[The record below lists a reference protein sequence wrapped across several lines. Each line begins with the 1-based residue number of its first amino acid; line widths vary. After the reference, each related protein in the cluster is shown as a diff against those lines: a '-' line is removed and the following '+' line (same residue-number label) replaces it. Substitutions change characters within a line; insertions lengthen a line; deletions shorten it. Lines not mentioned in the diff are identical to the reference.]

1 MYFTKKTGLTL
12 LTLILMLFL
21 LPISLAQ
28 EAENCEASGYMGKF
42 AQGENVTITQSCPTC
57 TFLNITITDPES
69 NIVFTNVQ
77 MALAND
83 IFTFG
88 PNSTISNL
96 TGLYNVLGISNLD
109 NPFKSCY
116 RITNIST
123 EITLPEAIIY
133 IILTFFVFF
142 MFLIFVW
149 GGIGL
154 QGRNQ
159 RNELGRVIGVTVM
172 KYVKLGS
179 MLLAYAFFTWLINI
193 LYILSTSFVTLG
205 QYSGFF
211 LMMFNFL
218 LAGLYPIFVTTIVV
232 FFILASRDLKL
243 VDLLGRGLQPR

>member
-12 LTLILMLFL
+12 LTLIFIMFL
-21 LPISLAQ
+21 LPISVAQ
-28 EAENCEASGYMGKF
+28 EAENCAASGYMGKF
-42 AQGENVTITQSCPTC
+42 AQGSNVTLTQTCPTC
-57 TFLNITITDPES
+57 TFINITVTDPES
-69 NIVFTNVQ
+69 NIVFTNVP
-77 MALAND
+77 MVLAD
-83 IFTFG
+83 GFFTFG

-96 TGLYNVLGISNLD
+96 TGLYNVQGISNLD
-109 NPFKSCY
+109 NPFLSCY
-116 RITNIST
+116 RITNITT
-123 EITLPEAIIY
+123 EITLPEAVIY
-133 IILTFFVFF
+133 LILTFFVFF

-154 QGRNQ
+154 RGRNE

-205 QYSGFF
+205 QYAGFF

-232 FFILASRDLKL
+232 FFILAARDLKL
-243 VDLLGRGLQPR
+243 LDLLGRGLQPR